1 MQVML
6 RLGRRSPDPGSE
18 QTHSVENTARSFRAA
33 PANPPAMFVSV
44 IIPLYNKERSIAR
57 AIRSVCTQTFC
68 DFELIVIDDGSTDR
82 SADLAR
88 QYDDNRVRVISQ
100 ANAGPG
106 AARNAG
112 IRAAKGEVLAFLDA
126 DDEWL
131 PDFLKHS
138 VAILDRYP
146 EVASVTSGYIEM
158 MVESKSMPSFFGV
171 RPGLSRISQNTPAD
185 EVVSMLAFMSPCSTV
200 MRASIARQYGGFFD
214 SDRCIY
220 AEDSHLMLK
229 ILFNETVLFNKA
241 PLVIYHRDASE
252 LTDFS
257 KRLRDIEPFL
267 VFPDE
272 ITRSCPEH
280 LLPLLLDVLSLR
292 AMKTACVLGYWGEW
306 KKAFALRQKF
316 LTPRSR
322 NLPYYIPSLVCST
335 PVGGMLGKLLR
346 DGRALLSWLGTN
358 LGIPRSPKKTAQT

>member
-1 MQVML
+1 ML
-6 RLGRRSPDPGSE
+6 
-18 QTHSVENTARSFRAA
+18 
-33 PANPPAMFVSV
+33 VSV

-57 AIRSVCTQTFC
+57 AIRSVCNQTFC

-82 SADLAR
+82 SADFAR

-100 ANAGPG
+100 VNSGPG

-146 EVASVTSGYIEM
+146 EVASVTSGYTEM
-158 MVESKSMPSFFGV
+158 PAMVESNSMSSFFGV

-229 ILFNETVLFNKA
+229 ILFNETVFFNET
-241 PLVIYHRDASE
+241 PLVIYHREASE

-316 LTPRSR
+316 LTARSR
-322 NLPYYIPSLVCST
+322 SLPYYLPSLVCST
-335 PVGGMLGKLLR
+335 PVGGILGKSFR
-346 DGRALLSWLGTN
+346 HVRALLNWLGDKRRHTP
-358 LGIPRSPKKTAQT
+358 LPKKTAQT